1 MFFYCSLIDI
11 VVCFDKKIFKIFING
26 YVFEIERILNNDN
39 FDVIVVIMMV
49 FECVI
54 NLVWGIL

>member
-11 VVCFDKKIFKIFING
+11 VVYVFDKKIFKIFING

-49 FECVI
+49 FGCVI
-54 NLVWGIL
+54 NLV

>member
-49 FECVI
+49 FGCVI
-54 NLVWGIL
+54 NLV

>member
-11 VVCFDKKIFKIFING
+11 VVYVLMKKIFKIFING

-49 FECVI
+49 FGCVI
-54 NLVWGIL
+54 NLV